1 MMSRMMKEPSKI
13 LYSEPIN
20 EIISVPPRKLV
31 RIGTSIIFAVFLLLL
46 FLAWVIKYP
55 DIIPASIEI
64 TTVNPPVTLVT
75 KVSGRINNIFV
86 KDGEKVTSGKLLA
99 VMETTASLSE
109 VMTLKS
115 VIDSVKRPSDIN
127 YQYLPLLSDLGDL
140 QSYYASFLK
149 ALSDYYSFVKN
160 DYYGKKIISVND
172 EISVLEEYILR
183 MKVKERLISDNL
195 QLEGKKF
202 SRDSILFIGKVYS
215 ESDLEKSKQSYNSSK
230 LDLQEVRLNQSETSI
245 TLAEKK
251 QLLQDFFVNRDQ
263 ERQNLFSL
271 LDEAFLNLQAQV
283 KIWENKYLLVTP
295 VAGTVTFTKYWS
307 NNQSVTVGEQVLNV
321 VPDSTGKYIGRM
333 TLNMQRSGKV
343 KTGMKVN
350 VKLSGFPFLEY
361 GMVRGYVKSKSLVTS
376 GDAYIIE
383 VELPQGLITLYNRH
397 LDFTQNM
404 QGNGEIIT
412 DELRLLQ
419 RIINPFR
426 YIISKNKK

>member
-1 MMSRMMKEPSKI
+1 MMNEPQKI
-13 LYSEPIN
+13 LYSDPIN
-20 EIISVPPRKLV
+20 EIISVPPRKLI
-31 RIGTSIIFAVFLLLL
+31 RRGTSLIFIIFLLLL
-46 FLAWVIKYP
+46 ILAWAIKYP
-55 DIIPASIEI
+55 DIIQASIEI

-99 VMETTASLSE
+99 VMETTASVGE
-109 VMTLKS
+109 VTTLKS
-115 VIDSVKRPSDIN
+115 IIDSVKKPSVIN
-127 YQYLPLLSDLGDL
+127 YQSIPLLSDLGDL

-149 ALSDYYSFVKN
+149 SLSDYDTFIRN

-195 QLEGKKF
+195 RLEGRKY

-215 ESDLEKSKQSYNSSK
+215 ESDLEKSKQSYNTSK
-230 LDLQEVRLNQSETSI
+230 LDLQEVRLSQSETSI

-251 QLLQDFFVNRDQ
+251 QLLQDYVISRDK
-263 ERQNLFSL
+263 EKQNLSSL

-283 KIWENKYLLVTP
+283 KIWENKYLLITP
-295 VAGTVTFTKYWS
+295 VDGTVTFTKYWS
-307 NNQSVTVGEQVLNV
+307 ENQSVTVGEQVLNV
-321 VPDSTGKYIGRM
+321 VPDSTGNYIGRM
-333 TLNMQRSGKV
+333 TLTMQRSGKV
-343 KTGMKVN
+343 KLGMPVN

-376 GDAYIIE
+376 GNAYIIE
-383 VELPQGLITLYNRH
+383 VELPQGLTTLYNRH

-404 QGNGEIIT
+404 QGTAEIIT
-412 DELRLLQ
+412 ENLRLLQ